1 MAHQPHNAP
10 GVPPS
15 ASHDPAPVTV
25 LALDVDGVLTD
36 GSVLLDHEGR
46 EIKRFHI
53 RDGVGIRVWQ
63 RLGGTVAIITGRESA
78 ALRARMDELGVE
90 HVFEGVADKAEALD
104 QLCERLGVEPSRI
117 ACVCDDWP
125 DLPLLRRVGYPM
137 AVFDAAPAV
146 RKAAVFVTRAV
157 GGRGAVREAIE
168 HLLKCQGRYEE
179 ALALYDTVQDSEK
192 S

>member
-1 MAHQPHNAP
+1 MARQTRNAP
-10 GVPPS
+10 DCPS
-15 ASHDPAPVTV
+15 PGPHDPAPVTV

-46 EIKRFHI
+46 EIKLFHI

-90 HVFEGVADKAEALD
+90 HVFEGVEDKSQALD
-104 QLCERLGVEPSRI
+104 QLCDRLGVELDRI
-117 ACVCDDWP
+117 GCVCDDWP

-146 RKAAVFVTRAV
+146 RKAAVFVTRTV

-168 HLLKCQGRYEE
+168 HLLKCQGRYEQ
-179 ALALYDTVQDSEK
+179 ALALYDLSPESQGA
-192 S
+192 